1 LRQQALAIAVAF
13 VCALATWNASAD
25 ERSERLGLELAALY
39 AGAPARPLDEI
50 KLEALRARLA
60 APTPPERVGVVL
72 WDEPRKGTSP
82 PRTASPD
89 APSANLSVGI
99 SIHR

>member
-1 LRQQALAIAVAF
+1 LRPQALAIAVAF

-39 AGAPARPLDEI
+39 AGAPARPLDDI

-60 APTPPERVGVVL
+60 APPERVGVVL
-72 WDEPRKGTSP
+72 WDEPRKGNSP

-89 APSANLSVGI
+89 APSANVSVGI